1 LGEEKPKTH
10 LQKPKWETRKPALQS
25 GIRGYYQV
33 NSVTSLSLPP
43 TGLRFENIDKRY
55 GALFALRRVS
65 LEVGAG
71 ECVVLAG
78 RNGSGK
84 TTLLRIAARIV
95 RPTAGTL
102 SFPSV
107 SCEGKEAGSQARS
120 ADLNIGHYENRSAPA
135 SGQAKDRPLREAGD
149 GRPGYVGHST
159 MVYDELTA
167 EENLILFAKLQNVAE
182 PAARAEELLHEVG
195 LYERRNSPVRTYSR
209 GMRQRIAIARA
220 LIHRPSVLLF
230 DEPATGLDP
239 LGISWLAKT
248 LGEVNRCGCT
258 VVMSLHG
265 ESEISGLATR
275 AVQLDAGSVV
285 GDTKSGASL
294 HSILMFGGG

>member
-1 LGEEKPKTH
+1 MRFSRTAEF
-10 LQKPKWETRKPALQS
+10 ETLVTALS
-25 GIRGYYQV
+25 
-33 NSVTSLSLPP
+33 P

-55 GALFALRRVS
+55 GGLFALRRVS
-65 LEVGAG
+65 LDIAPG

-84 TTLLRIAARIV
+84 TTLLRIASRIV
-95 RPTAGTL
+95 RPTAGKL
-102 SFPSV
+102 SFPGAS
-107 SCEGKEAGSQARS
+107 SESAG
-120 ADLNIGHYENRSAPA
+120 N
-135 SGQAKDRPLREAGD
+135 
-149 GRPGYVGHST
+149 GRPGYVAHTT

-167 EENLILFAKLQNVAE
+167 EENLVLFAKLQDVAQ

-195 LYERRNSPVRTYSR
+195 LYERRNSPVRTFSR

-220 LIHRPSVLLF
+220 LIHRPPVLLF

-239 LGISWLAKT
+239 TGISWLAKT
-248 LGEVNRCGCT
+248 LREVKRSGCT

-265 ESEISGLATR
+265 ESEISALATR

-285 GDTKSGASL
+285 ADTRSGASL
-294 HSILMFGGG
+294 NSILTFGGA